1 MGGFVRRRRVG
12 HRHPKPQCIRLLTIA
27 SMGETTG
34 YVGPMQT
41 LQAVLANNGNI
52 HGEILDAGCGTGLTG
67 VALASQGATI
77 IDGIDLS
84 PGMLRAAER
93 TGKYR
98 HLATAD
104 MLKPLRLPSDKYD
117 VVTCV
122 GTFTTGHVGPVP
134 AFPELLRVLKAGGIF
149 VSTVLD
155 NIWVSDGFEAEVE
168 RLGQSGTVTVVST
181 EVKDYRLADQAKA
194 RMVVLRK
201 NLAN

>member
-1 MGGFVRRRRVG
+1 MLRSTLQLV
-12 HRHPKPQCIRLLTIA
+12 LTTL
-27 SMGETTG
+27 SMGESTG
-34 YVGPMQT
+34 YVGPIQT
-41 LQAVLANNGNI
+41 LQAVLKHNGNI
-52 HGEILDAGCGTGLTG
+52 QGEVLDAGCGTGLTG
-67 VALASQGATI
+67 VALASQGATA

-84 PGMLRAAER
+84 PGMLRAAEK

-98 HLATAD
+98 HLAAAD
-104 MLKPLRLPSDKYD
+104 MLKPLQLPSEKYD

-134 AFPELLRVLKAGGIF
+134 AFPELLRVLKSGGIF

-155 NIWVSDGFEAEVE
+155 NIWVSEGFEAEVE
-168 RLGQSGTVTVVST
+168 RLGKTGAVEVLST
-181 EVKDYRLADQAKA
+181 EVRDYRLADQAKA